1 MPPEEQSLL
10 AGKLDSMIKL
20 DVALFFADNPDAM
33 DSAASLGTW
42 AGYRE
47 AELEEALAELCRDRL
62 LVRTGGVYHL
72 TPDPDTREALA
83 RFRDQYEQTRRSV
96 EDIIA
101 GLERDRRRLA
111 ERIEELEIST
121 QAIVQGMGEG
131 VVVVDAG
138 LRLRYANRAAA
149 DILGDALVHG
159 LGEPIDELVEEGAL
173 LDALRESREF
183 SGEGRR
189 EIETIGPTGPRYYL
203 LHVNAITTEEG
214 DVHGHTCLLSDVT
227 ELRELD
233 NLKSDLISFVSH
245 ELRNPLGAVKSYA
258 DTLVIHA
265 DRLDEAKKREFAEV
279 ISQEVDRLARL
290 IDAYLDISRIEA
302 GRALDLVLR
311 EVDAAG
317 LAHRAATIQTAAEA
331 ERRIETDVP
340 EGPVTITADKDKVL
354 QILLNLLSNAVKY
367 SPNGG
372 SITLRLVELPDE
384 VQYVVSD
391 QGLGMDENQMRGIF
405 TPFYRVRRSETRKVR
420 GTGLGLYLSKHLA
433 EAHGGRLWA
442 ESVPGQGS
450 DFHLAL
456 PKCPDRER

>member
-1 MPPEEQSLL
+1 M
-10 AGKLDSMIKL
+10 
-20 DVALFFADNPDAM
+20 
-33 DSAASLGTW
+33 
-42 AGYRE
+42 
-47 AELEEALAELCRDRL
+47 
-62 LVRTGGVYHL
+62 
-72 TPDPDTREALA
+72 
-83 RFRDQYEQTRRSV
+83 
-96 EDIIA
+96 
-101 GLERDRRRLA
+101 
-111 ERIEELEIST
+111 
-121 QAIVQGMGEG
+121 
-131 VVVVDAG
+131 
-138 LRLRYANRAAA
+138 
-149 DILGDALVHG
+149 
-159 LGEPIDELVEEGAL
+159 
-173 LDALRESREF
+173 
-183 SGEGRR
+183 
-189 EIETIGPTGPRYYL
+189 
-203 LHVNAITTEEG
+203 
-214 DVHGHTCLLSDVT
+214 
-227 ELRELD
+227 
-233 NLKSDLISFVSH
+233 SH

-302 GRALDLVLR
+302 GRALELVLR